1 MASQL
6 SWPTSSQII
15 EFVSFNNG
23 QHEPFNSKGDLRS
36 SYLKTSLQR
45 QIYIEIQGK
54 NSNCNPERPDAIKM
68 YCKNRMLSVHLN
80 LLKKKKRE
88 LALFLAKS
96 DKSLRLNF
104 ENLLNMYHVSLSC
117 VGVPVS

>member
-23 QHEPFNSKGDLRS
+23 QHEPFNSKGDFRS

-80 LLKKKKRE
+80 LLKKKK
-88 LALFLAKS
+88 
-96 DKSLRLNF
+96 
-104 ENLLNMYHVSLSC
+104 ENSRYF
-117 VGVPVS
+117 

>member
-6 SWPTSSQII
+6 SWPTSSQIR

-23 QHEPFNSKGDLRS
+23 QHEPFNSKGDFRS

-45 QIYIEIQGK
+45 EIYIEIQGK
-54 NSNCNPERPDAIKM
+54 NNNCNPERPDAIKM
-68 YCKNRMLSVHLN
+68 YCKNRKLSVHLN
-80 LLKKKKRE
+80 LLKKKKE
-88 LALFLAKS
+88 TSLFLAKS
-96 DKSLRLNF
+96 DKSFWPNF

-117 VGVPVS
+117 VGVPVG